1 MLLLCC
7 CCCCCVNARCRLT
20 ASPPVRTAGRLQRK
34 PQLPGMC
41 GEMCN
46 VWRAVVCM
54 TQLLWHQSPLAA
66 LAVDL
71 PLLKHTPPR

>member
-1 MLLLCC
+1 
-7 CCCCCVNARCRLT
+7 
-20 ASPPVRTAGRLQRK
+20 
-34 PQLPGMC
+34 MC

-71 PLLKHTPPR
+71 PLLKHTPPRQRPCSYLEKAPSREKFRAASK